1 MKKRGAD
8 VIAVVSAND
17 PFVMSAWGK
26 ANAIKG
32 EILMLS
38 DPNVSWAQ
46 QTGYNLDLSS
56 MGLGQR
62 VTRFGMIIKNG
73 VVVYAEK
80 EKNPGGVPEVS
91 NAELLLSKL

>member
-38 DPNVSWAQ
+38 DPNVVR
-46 QTGYNLDLSS
+46 YYPDL
-56 MGLGQR
+56 LR
-62 VTRFGMIIKNG
+62 HVANDI
-73 VVVYAEK
+73 
-80 EKNPGGVPEVS
+80 
-91 NAELLLSKL
+91 